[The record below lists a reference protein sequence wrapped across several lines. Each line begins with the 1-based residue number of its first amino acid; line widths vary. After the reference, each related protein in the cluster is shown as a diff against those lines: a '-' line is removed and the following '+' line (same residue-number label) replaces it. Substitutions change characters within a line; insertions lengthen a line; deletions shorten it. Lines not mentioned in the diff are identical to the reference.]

1 MDILYDRI
9 VSGNKHLIKA
19 AGLSTEV
26 PPTTRGGEK
35 LASGS
40 QYWQVDTG
48 IVQMFDGKDG
58 EWWNFAQFDTG
69 ASSASVGSLGGGLG
83 GGLGGSLGGGLGG
96 TQDPEEPTEP
106 EGGEGE

>member
-9 VSGNKHLIKA
+9 ISGNKHLIKA

-26 PPTTRGGEK
+26 PPTTMGGEK

-40 QYWQVDTG
+40 QYCQVDAG

-58 EWWNFAQFDTG
+58 EWHNFAQFDTG
-69 ASSASVGSLGGGLG
+69 SSASTSASLGGGLG
-83 GGLGGSLGGGLGG
+83 GGLGGSLGGS
-96 TQDPEEPTEP
+96 QEPEEP